1 MDFKSIILFIHELH
15 PLTYIGLLLITGYM
29 GGETANH
36 FKLPRV
42 TGYLVMGMLLSHSV
56 LGLFQE
62 RLVKDELTVITHIA
76 LGIIAF
82 SIGGSLSVTKLKKLG
97 KYIFWI
103 NVTEALGA
111 FLFVTALLITFFW
124 WMYQMGPTTAFF
136 WSTYIPMA
144 LVIGATCAAT
154 APAGVLAI
162 VHEYRAK
169 GPFTTILLGVVAL
182 DDGVAIF
189 LYAFAIS
196 IADSLVNHQAIAWYN
211 LIVGAMSSIVLSLS
225 IGGIFGLCLRLLV
238 HFVPRREAM
247 LAVSIGLIFLT
258 SGLAISVEV
267 SPLLANM
274 MLGFV
279 VINYVEHH
287 EDIFN
292 VVESLEEPIFCMF
305 FTLAGAHL
313 DLPAIETAGWLAI
326 IITFGRFAGKL
337 LGAHLGARISQA
349 QETVKNYLGF
359 GLMPAA
365 GVTVGLILNAREIL
379 GASPTSEVMVNAVLG
394 AVIIN
399 QLLSPPWVRF
409 SLLKAGEAHPH
420 EPSMG
425 NNPLPH

>member
-1 MDFKSIILFIHELH
+1 
-15 PLTYIGLLLITGYM
+15 
-29 GGETANH
+29 
-36 FKLPRV
+36 
-42 TGYLVMGMLLSHSV
+42 
-56 LGLFQE
+56 
-62 RLVKDELTVITHIA
+62 VKEELTVITHIA

-82 SIGGSLSVTKLKKLG
+82 SIGGSLSLAKLKKLG

-111 FLFVTALLITFFW
+111 FLFVTVILIMVFL
-124 WMYQMGPTTAFF
+124 WMYQLGLTSPPF
-136 WSTYIPMA
+136 WSTYFPMA

-196 IADSLVNHQAIAWYN
+196 IADSLVNHQSIAWYQ
-211 LIVGAMSSIVLSLS
+211 LLLGSVFSITLSFL
-225 IGGIFGLCLRLLV
+225 IGGILGLCLRELV
-238 HFVPRREAM
+238 RFVPRREAM
-247 LAVSIGLIFLT
+247 LGVVIGLIFLT
-258 SGLAISVEV
+258 SGLAISFEV

-279 VINYVEHH
+279 VINFAEHH

-292 VVESLEEPIFCMF
+292 VVESLEEPIFGMF

-313 DLPAIETAGWLAI
+313 DLGAIETAGWLAL

-337 LGAHLGARISQA
+337 LGAHLGAQISQA
-349 QETVKNYLGF
+349 QESVKKYLGF

-379 GASPTSEVMVNAVLG
+379 GANPMSELMVSAVLG

-409 SLLKAGEAHPH
+409 SLFRAGEAHHLHKPTT
-420 EPSMG
+420 ES
-425 NNPLPH
+425 NSISY